1 MCEWGTREA
10 GLGNLGEGMERRGFM
25 REKGVEEGRGGT
37 VGGLLKLRSH
47 TDSCP
52 AGT

>member
-1 MCEWGTREA
+1 
-10 GLGNLGEGMERRGFM
+10 MERRSFM
-25 REKGVEEGRGGT
+25 EGKGVEEGGGGT

-47 TDSCP
+47 TESCP